1 MKNTVRKI
9 KLEGELGEKFG
20 KVWDLNVKTPHE
32 AIRAIECQ
40 TKGFRKHILDNAE
53 KGIGYEVIIGDQG
66 IKQEEELLYP
76 APMREDF
83 TIVPI
88 VQGAKSRG
96 FGMIL
101 MGAALFIASG
111 GMSAI
116 TTAIEFG
123 ASASATAGA
132 TTGQVIAAM
141 GEGFMA
147 SANMGVL
154 MGGAMMAG
162 GAAMLLA
169 PTIDGSAGND
179 EQSYLFDGAINS
191 VKQGTPVPVLYGRM
205 IVGGSVISASIKSNQ
220 ETAGV
225 RGRGRRYV
233 SDVGGGNS
241 TVSNNACFDKGTLVQ
256 MADGTEKA
264 IELIKLGDITKGGE
278 VYGTH
283 RFIGGANA
291 HDYRGVI
298 VSGTHWVVENGKTLD
313 VQDSLLAK
321 KISYVPEYWYTLTTE
336 TNRIWIKN
344 IEFYDEGCMDFTSLN
359 KYAQALI
366 NKDKPEIEKWSKESK
381 KLGHG
386 LEERFIGI

>member
-20 KVWDLNVKTPHE
+20 EVWNLNVQTPHE

-101 MGAALFIASG
+101 MGAALFLATGGASAIASG
-111 GMSAI
+111 MQMTSMAGAAGMEMTMANMMTTFGQGMSMNFA
-116 TTAIEFG
+116 A
-123 ASASATAGA
+123 AG
-132 TTGQVIAAM
+132 TMGQM
-141 GEGFMA
+141 GM
-147 SANMGVL
+147 M
-154 MGGAMMAG
+154 MGGALMAG

-191 VKQGTPVPVLYGRM
+191 VKQGTPVPILYGRM
-205 IVGGSVISASIKSNQ
+205 IVGGAVISASIKSNQ

-225 RGRGRRYV
+225 RGMGRRYV

-256 MADGTEKA
+256 MADGTKKA

-321 KISYVPEYWYTLTTE
+321 KITYVPEYWYTLTTE
-336 TNRIWIKN
+336 T
-344 IEFYDEGCMDFTSLN
+344 
-359 KYAQALI
+359 
-366 NKDKPEIEKWSKESK
+366 
-381 KLGHG
+381 
-386 LEERFIGI
+386 

>member
-20 KVWDLNVKTPHE
+20 EVWNLNVKTPHE

-76 APMREDF
+76 APMRDDF

-191 VKQGTPVPVLYGRM
+191 VKQGTPVPILYGRM

-225 RGRGRRYV
+225 RGRGRTYV
-233 SDVGGGNS
+233 GGVGGGWTGYNPGNYIDGS
-241 TVSNNACFDKGTLVQ
+241 T
-256 MADGTEKA
+256 
-264 IELIKLGDITKGGE
+264 GG
-278 VYGTH
+278 
-283 RFIGGANA
+283 
-291 HDYRGVI
+291 
-298 VSGTHWVVENGKTLD
+298 
-313 VQDSLLAK
+313 K
-321 KISYVPEYWYTLTTE
+321 KV
-336 TNRIWIKN
+336 
-344 IEFYDEGCMDFTSLN
+344 
-359 KYAQALI
+359 
-366 NKDKPEIEKWSKESK
+366 K
-381 KLGHG
+381 K
-386 LEERFIGI
+386 